1 MLSLRQKLKLC
12 GFAIGIFGCFAI
24 FGLLQEK
31 IFRGRYGDEIGP
43 DGKVGERY
51 TMPITF
57 GAIQCVFFVLFAKA
71 LTFTHD
77 HPKNETSQ
85 GFYAL
90 TGIFYVLGK
99 VTSHMSLQW
108 VPYPTQIVG
117 KSCKPIP
124 VMILGVLIGR
134 KRYSCRKVIFVLT
147 IVMGVMLFI
156 FKDEYTEKDGEN
168 PLLGNIL
175 IAISLLMDGLC
186 GATEDRMRSVNKPAP
201 LNFMM
206 YMNFWSS
213 IFLLTGVVVFGEG
226 PKVYAFVLKHPEIL
240 KFFGVAVVV
249 ASFGQIFISSM
260 ISNFGPLAL
269 SLTTTTRKFFSVC
282 LSVIIFGNHLTYR
295 QWGAAS
301 LIFGALIVDALINK
315 PKKNDDADTL
325 PSVTEITE
333 ITRTESEKNKNDE
346 KEPEVQ
352 GIYIKK
358 DEE

>member
-1 MLSLRQKLKLC
+1 MLSEPVRSFVLNLNEKILPLRQTIKFC
-12 GFAIGIFGCFAI
+12 GYAIGIFGCFAI
-24 FGLLQEK
+24 FGLLQEQL
-31 IFRGRYGDEIGP
+31 FRGRYGDEIEA

-57 GAIQCVFFVLFAKA
+57 GAVQCVFSALFAKA
-71 LTFTHD
+71 
-77 HPKNETSQ
+77 
-85 GFYAL
+85 
-90 TGIFYVLGK
+90 
-99 VTSHMSLQW
+99 
-108 VPYPTQIVG
+108 
-117 KSCKPIP
+117 CKPIP

-240 KFFGVAVVV
+240 KFFGIAVVV

-315 PKKNDDADTL
+315 PKKNDDAETQNSL
-325 PSVTEITE
+325 TEITE
-333 ITRTESEKNKNDE
+333 ITKPESDRNKNDE
-346 KEPEVQ
+346 KEPEIQ

-358 DEE
+358 AEE

>member
-24 FGLLQEK
+24 FGLLQEQ

-57 GAIQCVFFVLFAKA
+57 GAVQCVFFVLFAKA

-240 KFFGVAVVV
+240 KFFGIAVVV

-315 PKKNDDADTL
+315 PKKNDDAETQNSL
-325 PSVTEITE
+325 TEITE
-333 ITRTESEKNKNDE
+333 ITKPESDRNKNDE
-346 KEPEVQ
+346 KEPEIQ

-358 DEE
+358 AEE